1 MPANGTAD
9 GANGDWSA
17 LLRSA
22 ADPIADLNADYL
34 HHNCIVPLRTAGAVV
49 YIGTWNR
56 DLALSTSDDMRS
68 LFVRCPQFVDVA
80 EDEARSAIQ
89 RLYGSEAITTESL
102 IADLLDGTNLAQR
115 SDGPIDNLR
124 SLANEP
130 PVVRLVNLFLLEAL
144 QDRASD
150 VHLEATASGMAVRYR
165 IDGVLQD
172 APTPPAHLR
181 AAIVSRLKIMA
192 ELDIAETRTPQD
204 GRVRLVLQDRDVDV
218 RVSTVPTMHGESIVL
233 RLLDRGKGVVG
244 LDSLGMSPQV
254 RQQFEEVIGRPHGIV
269 LVTGPT
275 GSGKTTTLYSAVD
288 RICTGRQKILT
299 VEDPVEYELPGIN
312 QIPVNPKVGL
322 TFASALR
329 ALVRQDPDVMLVG
342 EIRDSETAEIA
353 TQAALTGHLV
363 LSTLHTNDAP
373 GAITRLVDLGVPEYL
388 VAGVV
393 EAVLAQ
399 RLVRRLCL
407 ECRHRVPAPPAFA
420 RTIGT
425 PDLEHVWEGRGCS
438 ACRNTGFHGRT
449 GIYEFLPMTPA
460 IRDLVGRN
468 PPLSELRQAARA
480 EGMTTL
486 REDGSRHVVE
496 GTTTHGEILRVT
508 V

>member
-1 MPANGTAD
+1 M
-9 GANGDWSA
+9 
-17 LLRSA
+17 
-22 ADPIADLNADYL
+22 
-34 HHNCIVPLRTAGAVV
+34 
-49 YIGTWNR
+49 
-56 DLALSTSDDMRS
+56 
-68 LFVRCPQFVDVA
+68 
-80 EDEARSAIQ
+80 
-89 RLYGSEAITTESL
+89 
-102 IADLLDGTNLAQR
+102 
-115 SDGPIDNLR
+115 
-124 SLANEP
+124 
-130 PVVRLVNLFLLEAL
+130 
-144 QDRASD
+144 
-150 VHLEATASGMAVRYR
+150 
-165 IDGVLQD
+165 
-172 APTPPAHLR
+172 
-181 AAIVSRLKIMA
+181 
-192 ELDIAETRTPQD
+192 
-204 GRVRLVLQDRDVDV
+204 
-218 RVSTVPTMHGESIVL
+218 
-233 RLLDRGKGVVG
+233 
-244 LDSLGMSPQV
+244 
-254 RQQFEEVIGRPHGIV
+254 
-269 LVTGPT
+269 
-275 GSGKTTTLYSAVD
+275 LYSAVD